1 MHYRSI
7 NYYGYDKNRYDDCKE
22 LINESNFKHLQILNT
37 WLLGL
42 TIVFLFLS
50 KMNLFGV
57 TGRNF
62 NMYLSFFILSFVLEV
77 FLFVFKDFSKKHSSV
92 IVHINAA
99 TMVTFGIY
107 SSAKQ
112 PYLTATMY
120 LVLLVLLAVAYIGTM
135 VSVSV
140 IMILYSAVF
149 LYTSYKLKSHSL
161 FELDSYNVTVCLI
174 LAIILHYT
182 FQHTR
187 MEQFA
192 TLQRN
197 IQIQRDLEIRSSFDT
212 LTDLLNRARFFS
224 IAGEIVGKYTEL
236 NEYIAIA
243 LLDLDKFKQIN
254 DTLGHQMGDKAIQTT
269 ATIIAEELNLDLL
282 EKWSFASKVVKE
294 KVSFAG
300 RLGGDEYI
308 LFIRGLKND
317 EETLEL
323 LNRILSR
330 LKAVKIGEL
339 NGIHGSFGV
348 TVLKETDADIDTAY
362 TRADAGLYI
371 SKASTDEK
379 ITFNK

>member
-1 MHYRSI
+1 MYYRSI
-7 NYYGYDKNRYDDCKE
+7 NYYGYDKNRYDDCKD
-22 LINESNFKHLQILNT
+22 LINEANFRHLRILNT

-42 TIVFLFLS
+42 TVVFLFLS

-57 TGRNF
+57 TGRSF
-62 NMYLSFFILSFVLEV
+62 NMYLSFFVLSLIPEVL
-77 FLFVFKDFSKKHSSV
+77 LFAFKDFTRKHSG
-92 IVHINAA
+92 IFLHLNAA

-107 SSAKQ
+107 SSIKQ

-120 LVLLVLLAVAYIGTM
+120 LVLLVLLAVTYIGTM

-140 IMILYSAVF
+140 IMILYSALF
-149 LYTSYKLKSHSL
+149 LYTSYKYKSHSL
-161 FELDSYNVTVCLI
+161 FELDSYNVTVFLI
-174 LAIILHYT
+174 LAIVLHYT
-182 FQHTR
+182 FQHTK
-187 MEQFA
+187 MEQFT

-224 IAGEIVGKYTEL
+224 IAGEIVGKYTQID
-236 NEYIAIA
+236 EYIAIA

-282 EKWSFASKVVKE
+282 EKWSFANKVVKE
-294 KVSFAG
+294 RISFAG

-317 EETLEL
+317 EEAIAL
-323 LNRILSR
+323 LNRILDR

-339 NGIHGSFGV
+339 KGIRGSFGV
-348 TVLKETDADIDTAY
+348 TALKESDEDIDTAY
-362 TRADAGLYI
+362 QRADAALYT
-371 SKASTDEK
+371 SKSSDTEK
-379 ITFNK
+379 VTFNK

>member
-22 LINESNFKHLQILNT
+22 LINESNFRHLQILNT

-99 TMVTFGIY
+99 AMVAFGIY

-339 NGIHGSFGV
+339 NGIYGSFGV
-348 TVLKETDADIDTAY
+348 TVLKETDTDIDTAY

-371 SKASTDEK
+371 SKGSTDEK

>member
-1 MHYRSI
+1 MYYRSI

-22 LINESNFKHLQILNT
+22 LINESNFRHLQILNT

-42 TIVFLFLS
+42 TIVFLFLT

-62 NMYLSFFILSFVLEV
+62 NMYLSFFMLSFVLEV
-77 FLFVFKDFSKKHSSV
+77 FLFVFKDFSKKHSSI

-99 TMVTFGIY
+99 IMVTFGIY

-120 LVLLVLLAVAYIGTM
+120 LVLLVLLAVTYIGTM

-149 LYTSYKLKSHSL
+149 LYTSYRFKSHSL
-161 FELDSYNVTVCLI
+161 FELDSYNVVVCLI

-348 TVLKETDADIDTAY
+348 TVLKETDTDIDTAY